1 VMPVAEPDRIVL
13 EIGERHVTAAELD
26 TAPVDR
32 VALVLADVGAR
43 LLLSD
48 LPRGRSTAL
57 PVAHPMRDA
66 RAAARRRALVTA
78 YLRRFGEDARS
89 LPPAFQALRP
99 AGRGDGAEARS
110 AEWRWSRGQGRS
122 GTTPRIHPASMSTRA
137 VVSGLEWGQSGPV
150 LSVDTSSGGPAVG
163 VVKYGAPES
172 YRQALVSGAGR

>member
-1 VMPVAEPDRIVL
+1 MPVAEPDRIVL

-48 LPRGRSTAL
+48 LLRGRSTAL

-99 AGRGDGAEARS
+99 ARRETAQKRAARSGDG
-110 AEWRWSRGQGRS
+110 
-122 GTTPRIHPASMSTRA
+122 P
-137 VVSGLEWGQSGPV
+137 
-150 LSVDTSSGGPAVG
+150 G
-163 VVKYGAPES
+163 V
-172 YRQALVSGAGR
+172 RAGRARLRESIRRRCRRGR